1 MVRQYVA
8 DLLIGCRDVCRVPG
22 WLADGLMVM
31 ASKGNKRRGKQMNVL
46 SHVICVLYRMTRSVH
61 TEQCPYLLLVFTVP
75 GTLRAFLG
83 V

>member
-31 ASKGNKRRGKQMNVL
+31 ASKGNKRRGKQMNALSRNLRALPYDTERTYRAVPVL
-46 SHVICVLYRMTRSVH
+46 AFGIYS
-61 TEQCPYLLLVFTVP
+61 
-75 GTLRAFLG
+75 TLRAFLG